1 VICTNCG
8 NDVAAGDTFCRACG
22 KEAAAS
28 AATALSAAAAARGVP
43 AETSGKAIASLI
55 CGLFIFFFPISIVA
69 VVLGHLSLSEI
80 RRSAGRLKGDGL
92 AIVGLVLGYLGIV
105 FIPFILI
112 IAAIAIPN
120 LLRARMAANEASA
133 VASVRTLMVAE
144 IGFAQSHPKVGFSCS
159 LSDLTE
165 ARLIDGPLATGRK
178 YGYAFELSG
187 CTPGAEQAI
196 IKFQVVAYPLTQ
208 NSTGVRAFCGDESGP
223 VRVDANGSPQDCLA
237 NGSPLQ

>member
-1 VICTNCG
+1 M
-8 NDVAAGDTFCRACG
+8 AAP
-22 KEAAAS
+22 
-28 AATALSAAAAARGVP
+28 ATP

-92 AIVGLVLGYLGIV
+92 AIAGLVLGYLGIV
-105 FIPFILI
+105 FMPFLLI

-120 LLRARMAANEASA
+120 LLRARIAANEAMA
-133 VASVRTLMVAE
+133 VASVRTLMRAE
-144 IGFAQSHPKVGFSCS
+144 IAFAQAHPNAGVSCS

-165 ARLIDGPLATGRK
+165 TQLIDGPLATGSK
-178 YGYAFELSG
+178 YGYTFELSG
-187 CTPGAEQAI
+187 CTPGAEQANV
-196 IKFQVVAYPLTQ
+196 KFQIVAYPLTPKT
-208 NSTGVRAFCGDESGP
+208 TGIRAFCGDESGL
-223 VRVDANGSPQDCLA
+223 VRVDANGSTQDCLV

>member
-8 NDVAAGDTFCRACG
+8 NDVAAGDRFCRACG
-22 KEAAAS
+22 EEAAV
-28 AATALSAAAAARGVP
+28 SAAAAPATTIAAPAVP

-92 AIVGLVLGYLGIV
+92 AIAGLVLGYLGIV

-120 LLRARMAANEASA
+120 LLRARIAANEAVA
-133 VASVRTLMVAE
+133 VASVRTLMRAE
-144 IGFAQSHPKVGFSCS
+144 ITFAQSHPNAGFSCS

-165 ARLIDGPLATGRK
+165 TQLIDGPLATGRK
-178 YGYAFELSG
+178 YGYAFEISG
-187 CTPGAEQAI
+187 CTPGAEQANV
-196 IKFQVVAYPLTQ
+196 KFQVVAYPLTP
-208 NSTGVRAFCGDESGP
+208 NTTGVRAFCGDESGL
-223 VRVDANGSPQDCLA
+223 VRIDANGSPQDCLA